1 MTRLRYDEADLLRS
15 HDYARPQI
23 ENGNLMHGG
32 FDVKGKYV
40 SPRLLHR
47 EPAVEAWIEA
57 LRARGGDLLDADASL
72 LEGIRYPSE
81 AQQKLLIR
89 EGLGQ
94 TFWNMLTITGQI
106 EGRGRLL
113 AEISFPEFQP
123 YVVEDVSEMGIGH
136 LNRGLL
142 KAHGI
147 DEGGEPERGIGGHDV
162 MWFTL
167 RDLVFGETDFT
178 QPVIPDISRPE
189 SQAAEIPGLD
199 SAILRT
205 VYFLANLLMIEFRA
219 ERGFAFTQGV
229 LRDPELFTDRRAK
242 AERAAE
248 IVDRIRIDEK
258 LHVRSLRLYL
268 GEICSINFK
277 TDEGPDIPGR
287 KIVDELWGGM
297 VQWATVEQPRLAAE
311 RQRKVLTER
320 ILSHSGGEGPRIL
333 EIFNS
338 LEERR

>member
-57 LRARGGDLLDADASL
+57 RRARGGDVLDADAPL
-72 LEGIRYPSE
+72 
-81 AQQKLLIR
+81 
-89 EGLGQ
+89 
-94 TFWNMLTITGQI
+94 
-106 EGRGRLL
+106 
-113 AEISFPEFQP
+113 
-123 YVVEDVSEMGIGH
+123 
-136 LNRGLL
+136 
-142 KAHGI
+142 
-147 DEGGEPERGIGGHDV
+147 RGIGGHDV

>member
-1 MTRLRYDEADLLRS
+1 MTRRLYSEVDLLRS

-23 ENGNLMHGG
+23 ENGTLMHGG
-32 FDVKGKYV
+32 FDAEGKYL

-47 EPAVEAWIEA
+47 EPAVEAWLQA

-94 TFWNMLTITGQI
+94 TFWNTLTITGQI

-113 AEISFPEFQP
+113 AEMTFPEFQP
-123 YVVEDVSEMGIGH
+123 HVVEDISEMGIGH

-167 RDLVFGETDFT
+167 RDLVFGETEFT
-178 QPVIPDISRPE
+178 EPITPDISRPE
-189 SQAAEIPGLD
+189 SQVAEIPGLD
-199 SAILRT
+199 PAILRT

-229 LRDPELFTDRRAK
+229 LRDPELFTDRRAE

-248 IVDRIRIDEK
+248 IVGRIRADEK
-258 LHVRSLRLYL
+258 LHVKSLRLYL
-268 GEICSINFK
+268 GEICSVNFK
-277 TDEGPDIPGR
+277 TSEGPDIAGR
-287 KIVDELWGGM
+287 DIVDALWGGM
-297 VQWATVEQPRLAAE
+297 VQWATVEQPKLAAE
-311 RQRKVLTER
+311 QQRKVLTER
-320 ILSHSGGEGPRIL
+320 ILSDPGGEGPRIL
-333 EIFNS
+333 EMFNA